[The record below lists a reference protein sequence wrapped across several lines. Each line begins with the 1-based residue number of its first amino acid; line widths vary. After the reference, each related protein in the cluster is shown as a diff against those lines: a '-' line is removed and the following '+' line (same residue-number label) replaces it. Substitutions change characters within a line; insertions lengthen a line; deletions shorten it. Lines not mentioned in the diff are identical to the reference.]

1 MQYRRALAGGVLLL
15 IAWVPLASADDE
27 VVPGS
32 QGGSYS
38 LNMNGDQVASV
49 TNDDGSVIQYQYDLS
64 GNPSGMTV
72 MVNGVSLTVN
82 YGTGGNGGGWL
93 YAAPLPPLFHTA
105 DVHGRTVAATLYP
118 GMWMDNGGWEFD
130 TNAHPPIPV
139 ASFVYGESGH
149 VSAVTLSNGLSMQ
162 LDSTLE
168 SEGSPPWGTPAT
180 PSVLVSQTV
189 YGSDGTLLATAT
201 PAGGTNAMRV
211 APTQLDAVATQLG
224 LGANWA
230 ETLTFTRSANGQ
242 LTTVRDWTT
251 GEVKLYLVDVGEF
264 RVGYTP
270 GGTPVFYDFTPNY
283 SAAEEFEADPS
294 IKVAGVAP
302 TQILMTAAGAT
313 GMYNDRPAEGA
324 VYGVWNDAAGVTHF
338 GRLTT
343 EPESSRRMASQ
354 SVRPGKMRTNSY
366 VRHTATVCAGGQCWN
381 TFWFEYQDDYGGGGG
396 SGGGGGGGGGGSGGP
411 AGPPV
416 GGGASAGK
424 TGNQIKDS
432 KLHASVERA
441 LTKAKQKLQNQ
452 QCRELF
458 NRNGTIDGKTSPLID
473 VMHDRQYTDPSAYL
487 TKYLTY
493 VGGDSDDCA
502 GFVQA
507 STKVGQ
513 SRVAVCGTFLSS
525 GGDGWNAVYLIHEM
539 MHSLGQGENPPMAG
553 QPTSAQLNQQVSA
566 ACGH

>member
-1 MQYRRALAGGVLLL
+1 MHIWRIFASCVLLL
-15 IAWVPLASADDE
+15 VAWIPIASADDE

-32 QGGSYS
+32 HGGSYT

-49 TNDDGSVIQYQYDLS
+49 TNDDGSVIQYHYDLS
-64 GNPSGMTV
+64 GTQSGMTV
-72 MVNGVSLTVN
+72 IVGGVSLTLS
-82 YGTGGNGGGWL
+82 YGTDGSGGGWL
-93 YAAPLPPLFHTA
+93 YAAPMPPLFHSA
-105 DVHGRTVAATLYP
+105 DAHGRTVTATLYP
-118 GMWMDNGGWEFD
+118 GMSMDNGSWEMGV
-130 TNAHPPIPV
+130 NAPPPIPV

-149 VSAVTLSNGLSMQ
+149 VGAVTLSNGLSMH
-162 LDSTLE
+162 LDTTPEAE
-168 SEGSPPWGTPAT
+168 SGPSWGPPTT
-180 PSVLVSQTV
+180 PSELVSQTV
-189 YGSDGTLLATAT
+189 YGSDGTLLVSAS

-242 LTTVRDWTT
+242 LTTVRNWTT

-283 SAAEEFEADPS
+283 SATEEFEADPS

-302 TQILMTAAGAT
+302 TQIVMTAAGAT

-354 SVRPGKMRTNSY
+354 SVRTGKMRTNSY
-366 VRHTATVCAGGQCWN
+366 VRHIATVCAGGQCWN

-396 SGGGGGGGGGGSGGP
+396 SGGGGGLPP

-416 GGGASAGK
+416 GGGGSPGK
-424 TGNQIKDS
+424 TGNQVRDG
-432 KLHASVERA
+432 KLKAAVDRA
-441 LTKAKQKLQNQ
+441 LKKAQQKLQNQ
-452 QCRELF
+452 QCLALF
-458 NRNGTIDGKTSPLID
+458 NRIGTVPGETSKPLID
-473 VMHDRQYTDPSAYL
+473 VMHNRKYTDPGAYL

-493 VGGDSDDCA
+493 VGGDSTDCA
-502 GFVQA
+502 DFAQA

-513 SRVAVCGTFLSS
+513 SQVAVCGTFLSS
-525 GGDGWNAVYLIHEM
+525 STSDGWNAVYLIHEM

>member
-1 MQYRRALAGGVLLL
+1 MRYWRVLASCVLLL
-15 IAWVPLASADDE
+15 IAWVPIVSADDE

-49 TNDDGSVIQYQYDLS
+49 TNDDGSVIQYHYDLS

-72 MVNGVSLTVN
+72 IVGGVSLSLN
-82 YGTGGNGGGWL
+82 YGAGESGGGWV

-105 DVHGRTVAATLYP
+105 DAHGRTVAATLYP
-118 GMWMDNGGWEFD
+118 GMWMDNGEWEFD
-130 TNAHPPIPV
+130 TNAPPAIPV

-162 LDSTLE
+162 LQTTLE
-168 SEGSPPWGTPAT
+168 SDGSPPWGTPAT
-180 PSVLVSQTV
+180 PSELVSQTV
-189 YGSDGTLLATAT
+189 YGSDGTLLASAS

-242 LTTVRDWTT
+242 LTTVRNWTT

-270 GGTPVFYDFTPNY
+270 SGTPVFYDFTPNY

-302 TQILMTAAGAT
+302 TQIVMTADGAA

-324 VYGVWNDAAGVTHF
+324 VYGVWNDAAGVAHF

-343 EPESSRRMASQ
+343 EPASSGRMASQ
-354 SVRPGKMRTNSY
+354 SLRAGKMRVNSY
-366 VRHTATVCAGGQCWN
+366 KRYTATVCADGQCWN
-381 TFWFEYQDDYGGGGG
+381 TVWFEYVDDY
-396 SGGGGGGGGGGSGGP
+396 GGGGGGGGGGGTLPPTGPP
-411 AGPPV
+411 AG
-416 GGGASAGK
+416 GGSSPGQK
-424 TGNQIKDS
+424 GNQVKDS
-432 KLHASVERA
+432 KLHASVDRA
-441 LTKAKQKLQNQ
+441 LKKAKEKLQNPT
-452 QCRELF
+452 CLALF
-458 NRNGTIDGKTSPLID
+458 NRNGTVPGETAKPLID
-473 VMHDRQYTDPSAYL
+473 VMRDRKYTDPGAYL
-487 TKYLTY
+487 MKYLTY
-493 VGGDSDDCA
+493 VGGDSTDCA

-507 STKVGQ
+507 RTKVGQ
-513 SRVAVCGTFLSS
+513 SSVAVCGTFLSS
-525 GGDGWNAVYLIHEM
+525 STSDGWNAVYLIHEM